1 MFKVYEPNSQKKVLI
16 PNIYK
21 QMSIHYI
28 DEPYRQKIVNI
39 LSTDDTDE
47 IKYQK
52 LKIYLISESYF
63 KHFTSEPAWL
73 TREIINDF
81 NK

>member
-1 MFKVYEPNSQKKVLI
+1 MFKVYERNSQKKVLN
-16 PNIYK
+16 PNIYN

-28 DEPYRQKIVNI
+28 DEPYRTKIVEI
-39 LSTDDTDE
+39 LSTDDDKK
-47 IKYQK
+47 ISNLK
-52 LKIYLISESYF
+52 LYLISESYF

-73 TREIINDF
+73 TKEIIKDF

>member
-1 MFKVYEPNSQKKVLI
+1 
-16 PNIYK
+16 
-21 QMSIHYI
+21 MSIHYI
-28 DEPYRQKIVNI
+28 DEPYRQKIVDI
-39 LSTDDTDE
+39 LSADDTDE

-52 LKIYLISESYF
+52 LKLYLISEPYF

>member
-1 MFKVYEPNSQKKVLI
+1 MFKVYEPNSQKKVLN
-16 PNIYK
+16 PNIYN

-28 DEPYRQKIVNI
+28 DEPYRTKVIEI
-39 LSTDDTDE
+39 LSTDDSKE
-47 IKYQK
+47 SKYQK
-52 LKIYLISESYF
+52 LKLYLISESYF

-73 TREIINDF
+73 TKEIINDF